1 MIVNETEI
9 LESTAFVF
17 LVSMPFPGIQ
27 KVNISCLYLSPSSDS
42 LDLYQANTL
51 PACKLGFLFES
62 KGEMQLECVY
72 KSFADLQKKNKTKTI
87 FMHYIF
93 TKPHSIW
100 PEQIVLE
107 CEQDKQMQGTKW
119 WFPWLQLCFWW
130 KCVRIPVRGQCKF
143 FRTLPCPCWSYIK
156 ALQCRSTVSLSEPD
170 SFGMFT
176 QTARLHS

>member
-51 PACKLGFLFES
+51 PACKLEFLFES
-62 KGEMQLECVY
+62 KGEIQLECVC
-72 KSFADLQKKNKTKTI
+72 KSFAHIKKTQNKTKTI

-107 CEQDKQMQGTKW
+107 CEQDKQMQGA
-119 WFPWLQLCFWW
+119 Q
-130 KCVRIPVRGQCKF
+130 
-143 FRTLPCPCWSYIK
+143 
-156 ALQCRSTVSLSEPD
+156 
-170 SFGMFT
+170 
-176 QTARLHS
+176 

>member
-62 KGEMQLECVY
+62 KGEIQLECVY
-72 KSFADLQKKNKTKTI
+72 KSFADIQKKKKKNDFYALHI
-87 FMHYIF
+87 Y
-93 TKPHSIW
+93 
-100 PEQIVLE
+100 
-107 CEQDKQMQGTKW
+107 
-119 WFPWLQLCFWW
+119 
-130 KCVRIPVRGQCKF
+130 
-143 FRTLPCPCWSYIK
+143 K
-156 ALQCRSTVSLSEPD
+156 APQY
-170 SFGMFT
+170 M
-176 QTARLHS
+176 A